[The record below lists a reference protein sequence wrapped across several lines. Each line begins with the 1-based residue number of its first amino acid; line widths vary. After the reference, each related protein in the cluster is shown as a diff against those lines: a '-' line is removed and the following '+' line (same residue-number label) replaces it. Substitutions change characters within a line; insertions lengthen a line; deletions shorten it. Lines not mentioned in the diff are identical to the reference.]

1 MFKEKKMM
9 RSAEKRLDAI
19 SIREAK
25 REDVPRILDAIKG
38 LAAYEKMS
46 DDVVATEEILEEWLF
61 DKKKATV
68 LLADY
73 DGQPAGFALYF
84 TNFSTFLGR
93 AGLYLEDLFIHEE
106 FRGKGIGGLLL
117 KRLAKIARDEGYGRF
132 EWVCLD
138 WNKPAI
144 DYYLDIGAVA
154 MDEWT
159 IYRMDQK
166 RLTEFAEE

>member
-1 MFKEKKMM
+1 MM
-9 RSAEKRLDAI
+9 RNAEKRLDAI

>member
-1 MFKEKKMM
+1 MM

>member
-1 MFKEKKMM
+1 M